1 MGLVDKVYFKISLF
15 SIVYIGV
22 LVLVAPII
30 DNLFTSL
37 EEDKEKQEN
46 NIQIFFE
53 IISQLILISLVWYYL
68 HNFLKKTIETK
79 LNIKIKSATEYTIN
93 FISSIAFVG
102 LQKNLL
108 DKLEYIAII
117 HPFQLN

>member
-1 MGLVDKVYFKISLF
+1 MGLVDTIFFKISFF

-22 LVLVAPII
+22 LILIAPVI

-37 EEDKEKQEN
+37 EEDTRKKEN
-46 NIQIFFE
+46 NIQIFLE
-53 IISQLILISLVWYYL
+53 IIAQLVLISLVWYYL
-68 HNFLKKTIETK
+68 HNFLKNLIETK
-79 LNIKIKSATEYTIN
+79 LNIKIKSASEYTIN

-117 HPFQLN
+117 HPFQIN

>member
-1 MGLVDKVYFKISLF
+1 MGLVDTIFFKISFF

-22 LVLVAPII
+22 LILIAPII

-37 EEDKEKQEN
+37 EEDKEKREN
-46 NIQIFFE
+46 NIQIFLE
-53 IISQLILISLVWYYL
+53 IISQLVLISLVWYYL
-68 HNFLKKTIETK
+68 HNFLKNLIETK
-79 LNIKIKSATEYTIN
+79 LNIKIKSASEYTIN

-117 HPFQLN
+117 HPFQIN

>member
-1 MGLVDKVYFKISLF
+1 MGLVNQIYFKISLF
-15 SIVYIGV
+15 SIVYLGV
-22 LVLVAPII
+22 LIIIAPII
-30 DNLFTSL
+30 DNLFSSL
-37 EEDKEKQEN
+37 REDKDKKEK

-68 HNFLKKTIETK
+68 HNFLKKIIETK

-108 DKLEYIAII
+108 DKLEYISVI
-117 HPFQLN
+117 HPFVIG